1 MDLKN
6 KDMISVIIPTLWK
19 SEGFIDRLV
28 QISNIDL
35 VGEIIL
41 IDNAPQEIDISYIP
55 KLNHIKESEN
65 IFVLP
70 AWNKGVSLA
79 KYDKLLIVNDD
90 VETDWNVINL
100 VYPHITEDKGII
112 GAGGK
117 CWDNP
122 QGEFRIEEIDS
133 LIACYACLFFIHKN
147 SYIFVPHEFKIHYGD
162 NWLFNQIK
170 KIGKSNYSIEG
181 WVMGGE
187 SEQTS
192 GLKEFDEIKNM
203 DANVYYRFN

>member
-1 MDLKN
+1 
-6 KDMISVIIPTLWK
+6 MISVIIPTLWK
-19 SEGFIDRLV
+19 SENFIDRLI
-28 QISNIDL
+28 QISNNEL

-65 IFVLP
+65 TFVLP
-70 AWNKGVSLA
+70 AWNKGVLLA

-90 VETDWNVINL
+90 VETDWNIIDL
-100 VYPHITEDKGII
+100 VYPYITEDKGII

-122 QGEFRIEEIDS
+122 EGEFRIEIYDN
-133 LIACYACLFFIHKN
+133 IRACYACLFFIHKN
-147 SYIFVPHEFKIHYGD
+147 SYIPVPSEFKIHYGD
-162 NWLFNQIK
+162 NWLFNKIK
-170 KIGKSNYSIEG
+170 QNSKSNYAIEG

-192 GLKEFDEIKNM
+192 GLKEFDEIKRLDNI
-203 DANVYYRFN
+203 VYTLWGSK

>member
-1 MDLKN
+1 
-6 KDMISVIIPTLWK
+6 MISVIIPTLWK
-19 SEGFIDRLV
+19 PKGFIDRLI
-28 QISNIDL
+28 QISNNEL

-41 IDNAPQEIDISYIP
+41 IDNAPQDIDISYIP
-55 KLNHIKESEN
+55 KLNHIKEPQN
-65 IFVLP
+65 TFVLP
-70 AWNKGVSLA
+70 AWNKGVSLS

-90 VETDWNVINL
+90 VETDWSIIDL

-122 QGEFRIEEIDS
+122 EGEFRIETYDYIT
-133 LIACYACLFFIHKN
+133 ACYACLFFIHKN
-147 SYIFVPHEFKIHYGD
+147 SYIPVPPEFKIHYGD
-162 NWLFNQIK
+162 NWLFNEIK
-170 KIGKSNYSIEG
+170 QNFKSNYAIQG

-192 GLKEFDEIKNM
+192 GLKEFDEIKKLDNI
-203 DANVYYRFN
+203 VYGLWRSK

>member
-1 MDLKN
+1 
-6 KDMISVIIPTLWK
+6 MISVIIPTLWK
-19 SEGFIDRLV
+19 PKGFIDRLI
-28 QISNIDL
+28 QISNNKL

-41 IDNAPQEIDISYIP
+41 IDNDPQDIDISYIP
-55 KLNHIKESEN
+55 KLNHIKEPQN
-65 IFVLP
+65 TFVLP

-90 VETDWNVINL
+90 VETDWSIIDL

-112 GAGGK
+112 GSGGK

-122 QGEFRIEEIDS
+122 VGEFRLEIYNA
-133 LIACYACLFFIHKN
+133 LISCYACLFFIHKN
-147 SYIFVPHEFKIHYGD
+147 SYISIPKEFKIHYGD
-162 NWLFNQIK
+162 NWLFN
-170 KIGKSNYSIEG
+170 KIRQSDKFNYAIEG

-192 GLKEFDEIKNM
+192 GLKEFDEIKKM
-203 DANVYYRFN
+203 DNIVYELWSDK